1 MLIIT
6 SNSTWDWEDS
16 LWSRPLREEGSI
28 PALLQATL
36 QNQNV
41 GLDGEDTQNRNSVS
55 YFRGFSCQFSGVTP
69 NCTQE

>member
-6 SNSTWDWEDS
+6 SNRTCVWGDS
-16 LWSRPLREEGSI
+16 LWSRRPLREEGSI

-41 GLDGEDTQNRNSVS
+41 GLGGEDTQD
-55 YFRGFSCQFSGVTP
+55 
-69 NCTQE
+69 